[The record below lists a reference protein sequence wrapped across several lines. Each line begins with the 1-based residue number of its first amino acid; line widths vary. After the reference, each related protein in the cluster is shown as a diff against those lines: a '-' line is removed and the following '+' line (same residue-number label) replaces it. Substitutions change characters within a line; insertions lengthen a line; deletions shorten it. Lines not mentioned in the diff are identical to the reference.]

1 MKSNL
6 IKNIFNLLSTKEKRK
21 FKFLFLFFII
31 TGIFEIAGI
40 ASIAP
45 FMAVVSSPE
54 IIQNNNYLNNVYNYF
69 GFTSTNDFLV
79 MLGVLVI
86 LLLVISNSIAALT
99 VWKLTSFA
107 NNQSHVLS
115 VKLLKSYLSNSYEF
129 FLNNNSSTLEK
140 NILSEVFRGVSGVML
155 PALLLIVKLIIVTF
169 ILILLIVVNPTI
181 TFASIFILGGLYL
194 LMYKFMRSYL
204 MEIGISFTK
213 VDSERY
219 KLVKEVLS
227 GIKNLKLNGNESEF
241 VKQYSIP
248 SKLHA
253 KYATQNSLITQMPRY
268 LVETISFSGIVG
280 IIIYFIYQ
288 GERVDEVIPLISI
301 FALASYRLAPALQ
314 QIYHSISQIKYT
326 LPAINL
332 LVTDI
337 KDDHEI
343 LFKDLSDKDLLEYK
357 SLLVLNN
364 VSFKY
369 LNSKKESLSNISV
382 NIAPNTTV
390 GIVGETGSGKTTLVD
405 LILGLITPS
414 SGSFSVDGVN
424 LDKDNLALWQ
434 RNIGYVPQDIFL
446 LDNTIARNIAFTAT
460 DENIAIEDIKFVCRI
475 AGISEFIEQLPEGYQ
490 AVVGERGS
498 KLSGGQI
505 QRIGIA
511 RALYKNPSVIVF
523 DEATS
528 ALDNITEK
536 IVMEAVNNLS
546 HKKTIIMISHRL
558 SSIRNCDII
567 HVMDKGSIV
576 DSGSYDEL
584 INTSIIFQKL
594 VNS

>member
-1 MKSNL
+1 MTQ
-6 IKNIFNLLSTKEKRK
+6 NIFNLLSTKEKRK
-21 FKFLFLFFII
+21 FKFLFIFFII

-54 IIQNNNYLNNVYNYF
+54 IIQNNNYLNNFYNYF

-99 VWKLTSFA
+99 TWKVTSFA

-115 VKLLKSYLSNSYEF
+115 VKLLNSYLSNSYEF

-219 KLVKEVLS
+219 KLVKEALS
-227 GIKNLKLNGNESEF
+227 RIKNLKLNGNESEF

-253 KYATQNSLITQMPRY
+253 KYTTQNSLITQMPRY

-332 LVTDI
+332 LINDI
-337 KDDHEI
+337 KDDNEI
-343 LFKDLSDKDLLEYK
+343 LFKAFSDKGFPEYK
-357 SLLVLNN
+357 SSLVLNN
-364 VSFKY
+364 ISFRY
-369 LNSKKESLSNISV
+369 LNSNRDSLCNIS
-382 NIAPNTTV
+382 IEITPNTTI
-390 GIVGETGSGKTTLVD
+390 GIVGGTGSGKTTLVD
-405 LILGLITPS
+405 IILGLLIPTT
-414 SGSFSVDGVN
+414 GNILIDGIA
-424 LDKDNLALWQ
+424 LDENNTALWQ
-434 RNIGYVPQDIFL
+434 RNIGYVPQDVFL
-446 LDNTIARNIAFTAT
+446 IDDTIIRNIAFAAT
-460 DENIAIEDIKFVCRI
+460 DNNISIEEIKSVCRV
-475 AGISEFIEQLPEGYQ
+475 AGISKFIEGLPEGYQ
-490 AVVGERGS
+490 TVVGERGA
-498 KLSGGQI
+498 KLSGGQV

-511 RALYKNPSVIVF
+511 RALYKNPNVVVF

-528 ALDNITEK
+528 ALDNITERA
-536 IVMEAVNNLS
+536 VMEAVNNLS
-546 HKKTIIMISHRL
+546 HKKTIIMIAHRL
-558 SSIRNCDII
+558 SSIRNCDTIY
-567 HVMDKGSIV
+567 VMDKGRIV

-584 INTSIIFQKL
+584 VNTSTIFQKML
-594 VNS
+594 NS

>member
-1 MKSNL
+1 MTQ
-6 IKNIFNLLSTKEKRK
+6 NIFNLLSTKEKRK
-21 FKFLFLFFII
+21 FKFLFIFFII

-54 IIQNNNYLNNVYNYF
+54 IIQNNNYLNNFYNYF

-99 VWKLTSFA
+99 TWKVSSFA

-115 VKLLKSYLSNSYEF
+115 VKLLNSYLSNSYEF

-219 KLVKEVLS
+219 KLVKEALS
-227 GIKNLKLNGNESEF
+227 RIKNLKLNGNESEF

-253 KYATQNSLITQMPRY
+253 KYTTQNSLITQMPRY

-332 LVTDI
+332 LINDI
-337 KDDHEI
+337 KDDNEI
-343 LFKDLSDKDLLEYK
+343 LFKAFSDKGFPEYK
-357 SLLVLNN
+357 SSLVLNN
-364 VSFKY
+364 ISFRY
-369 LNSKKESLSNISV
+369 LNSNRDSLCNIS
-382 NIAPNTTV
+382 IEITPNTTI
-390 GIVGETGSGKTTLVD
+390 GIVGGTGSGKTTLVD
-405 LILGLITPS
+405 IILGLLIPTT
-414 SGSFSVDGVN
+414 GNILIDGIA
-424 LDKDNLALWQ
+424 LDENNTALWQ
-434 RNIGYVPQDIFL
+434 RNIGYVPQDVFL
-446 LDNTIARNIAFTAT
+446 IDDTIIRNIAFAAT
-460 DENIAIEDIKFVCRI
+460 DNNISIEEIKSVCRV
-475 AGISEFIEQLPEGYQ
+475 AGISKFIEGLPEGYQ
-490 AVVGERGS
+490 TVVGERGA
-498 KLSGGQI
+498 KLSGGQV

-511 RALYKNPSVIVF
+511 RALYKNPNVVVF

-528 ALDNITEK
+528 ALDNITERA
-536 IVMEAVNNLS
+536 VMEAVNNLS
-546 HKKTIIMISHRL
+546 HKKTIIMIAHRL
-558 SSIRNCDII
+558 SSIRNCDTIY
-567 HVMDKGSIV
+567 VMDKGRIV

-584 INTSIIFQKL
+584 VNTSTIFQKML
-594 VNS
+594 NS

>member
-1 MKSNL
+1 MRNNL
-6 IKNIFNLLSTKEKRK
+6 IKDIFSMLDTKEKRK
-21 FKFLFLFFII
+21 LKFLFLAFVI

-40 ASIAP
+40 ASIVP

-54 IIQNNNYLNNVYNYF
+54 IIQNNNYLNNFYNYF

-99 VWKLTSFA
+99 TWKVSSFA

-115 VKLLKSYLSNSYEF
+115 VKLLNSYLSNSYEF

-219 KLVKEVLS
+219 KLVKEALS

-253 KYATQNSLITQMPRY
+253 KYTTQNSLITQMPRY

-332 LVTDI
+332 LINDI
-337 KDDHEI
+337 KDDNEI
-343 LFKDLSDKDLLEYK
+343 LFKAFSDKGFPEYK
-357 SLLVLNN
+357 SSLVLNN
-364 VSFKY
+364 ISFGY
-369 LNSKKESLSNISV
+369 LNSNRDSLCNIS
-382 NIAPNTTV
+382 IEITPNTTI

-405 LILGLITPS
+405 IILGLLIPTT
-414 SGSFSVDGVN
+414 GNILIDGIA
-424 LDKDNLALWQ
+424 LDENNTALWQ
-434 RNIGYVPQDIFL
+434 RNIGYVPQDVFL
-446 LDNTIARNIAFTAT
+446 IDDTIIRNIAFAAT
-460 DENIAIEDIKFVCRI
+460 DNNISIEEIKSVCRV
-475 AGISEFIEQLPEGYQ
+475 AGISKFIEGLPEGYQ
-490 AVVGERGS
+490 TVVGERGA
-498 KLSGGQI
+498 KLSGGQV

-511 RALYKNPSVIVF
+511 RALYKNPNVVVF

-528 ALDNITEK
+528 ALDNITERA
-536 IVMEAVNNLS
+536 VMEAVNNLS
-546 HKKTIIMISHRL
+546 HKKTIIMIAHRL
-558 SSIRNCDII
+558 SSIRNCDTIY
-567 HVMDKGSIV
+567 VMDKGRIV

-584 INTSIIFQKL
+584 VNTSTIFQKML
-594 VNS
+594 NS

>member
-1 MKSNL
+1 MTQ
-6 IKNIFNLLSTKEKRK
+6 NIFNLLSTKEKRK
-21 FKFLFLFFII
+21 FKFLFIFFII

-54 IIQNNNYLNNVYNYF
+54 IIQNNNYLNNFYNYF

-99 VWKLTSFA
+99 TWKVSSFA

-115 VKLLKSYLSNSYEF
+115 VKLLNSYLSNSYEF

-219 KLVKEVLS
+219 KLVVEILS

-253 KYATQNSLITQMPRY
+253 KYTTQNSLITQMPRY

-288 GERVDEVIPLISI
+288 GEKANEVIPLISI

-332 LVTDI
+332 LINDI
-337 KDDHEI
+337 KDDNEI
-343 LFKDLSDKDLLEYK
+343 LFKAFSDKGFPEYK
-357 SLLVLNN
+357 SSLVLNN
-364 VSFKY
+364 ISFGY
-369 LNSKKESLSNISV
+369 LNSNRDSLCNIS
-382 NIAPNTTV
+382 IEITPNTTI
-390 GIVGETGSGKTTLVD
+390 GIVGGTGSGKTTLVD
-405 LILGLITPS
+405 IILGLLIPTT
-414 SGSFSVDGVN
+414 GNILIDGIA
-424 LDKDNLALWQ
+424 LDENNTALWQ
-434 RNIGYVPQDIFL
+434 RNIGYVPQDVFL
-446 LDNTIARNIAFTAT
+446 IDDTIIRNIAFAAT
-460 DENIAIEDIKFVCRI
+460 DNNISIEEIKSVCRV
-475 AGISEFIEQLPEGYQ
+475 AGISKFIEGLPEGYQ
-490 AVVGERGS
+490 TVVGERGA
-498 KLSGGQI
+498 KLSGGQV

-511 RALYKNPSVIVF
+511 RALYKNPNVVVF

-528 ALDNITEK
+528 ALDNITERA
-536 IVMEAVNNLS
+536 VMEAVNNLS
-546 HKKTIIMISHRL
+546 HKKTIIMIAHRL
-558 SSIRNCDII
+558 SSIRNCDTIY
-567 HVMDKGSIV
+567 VMDKGRIV

-584 INTSIIFQKL
+584 VNTSTIFQKML
-594 VNS
+594 NS

>member
-1 MKSNL
+1 MTQ
-6 IKNIFNLLSTKEKRK
+6 NIFNLLSTKEKRK
-21 FKFLFLFFII
+21 FKFLFIFFII

-54 IIQNNNYLNNVYNYF
+54 IIQNNNYLNNFYNYF

-99 VWKLTSFA
+99 TWKVSSFA

-115 VKLLKSYLSNSYEF
+115 VKLLNSYLSNSYEF

-219 KLVKEVLS
+219 KLVKEALS

-253 KYATQNSLITQMPRY
+253 KYTTQNSLITQMPRY

-332 LVTDI
+332 LINDI
-337 KDDHEI
+337 KDDNEI
-343 LFKDLSDKDLLEYK
+343 LFKAFSDKGFPEYK
-357 SLLVLNN
+357 SSLVLNN
-364 VSFKY
+364 ISFRY
-369 LNSKKESLSNISV
+369 LNSNRDSLCNIS
-382 NIAPNTTV
+382 IEITPNTTI

-405 LILGLITPS
+405 IILGLLIPTT
-414 SGSFSVDGVN
+414 GNILIDGIA
-424 LDKDNLALWQ
+424 LDENNTALWQ
-434 RNIGYVPQDIFL
+434 RNIGYVPQDVFL
-446 LDNTIARNIAFTAT
+446 IDDTIIRNIAFAAT
-460 DENIAIEDIKFVCRI
+460 DNNISIEEIKSVCRV
-475 AGISEFIEQLPEGYQ
+475 AGISKFIEGLPEGYQ
-490 AVVGERGS
+490 TVVGERGA
-498 KLSGGQI
+498 KLSGGQV

-511 RALYKNPSVIVF
+511 RALYKNPNVVVF

-528 ALDNITEK
+528 ALDNITERA
-536 IVMEAVNNLS
+536 VMEAVNNLS
-546 HKKTIIMISHRL
+546 HKKTIIMIAHRL
-558 SSIRNCDII
+558 SSIRNCDTIY
-567 HVMDKGSIV
+567 VMDKGCIV

-584 INTSIIFQKL
+584 VNTSTFFQKML
-594 VNS
+594 NF

>member
-1 MKSNL
+1 MRNNL

-21 FKFLFLFFII
+21 FKFLFIFFII

-54 IIQNNNYLNNVYNYF
+54 IIQNNNYLNNFYNYF

-99 VWKLTSFA
+99 TWKVSSFA

-115 VKLLKSYLSNSYEF
+115 VKLLNSYLSNSYEF

-219 KLVKEVLS
+219 KLVKEALS

-253 KYATQNSLITQMPRY
+253 KYTTQNSLITQMPRY

-332 LVTDI
+332 LINDI
-337 KDDHEI
+337 KDDNEI
-343 LFKDLSDKDLLEYK
+343 LFKAFSDKGFPEYK
-357 SLLVLNN
+357 SSLVLNN
-364 VSFKY
+364 ISFGY
-369 LNSKKESLSNISV
+369 LNSNRDSLCNIS
-382 NIAPNTTV
+382 IEITPNTTI
-390 GIVGETGSGKTTLVD
+390 GIVGGTGSGKTTLVD
-405 LILGLITPS
+405 IILGLLIPTT
-414 SGSFSVDGVN
+414 GNILIDGIA
-424 LDKDNLALWQ
+424 LDENNTALWQ
-434 RNIGYVPQDIFL
+434 RNIGYVPQDVFL
-446 LDNTIARNIAFTAT
+446 IDDTIIRNIAFAAT
-460 DENIAIEDIKFVCRI
+460 DNNISIEEIKSVCRV
-475 AGISEFIEQLPEGYQ
+475 AGISKFIEGLPEGYQ
-490 AVVGERGS
+490 TVVGERGA
-498 KLSGGQI
+498 KLSGGQV

-511 RALYKNPSVIVF
+511 RALYKNPNVVVF

-528 ALDNITEK
+528 ALDNITERA
-536 IVMEAVNNLS
+536 VMEAVNNLS
-546 HKKTIIMISHRL
+546 HKKTIIMIAHRL
-558 SSIRNCDII
+558 SSIRNCDTIY
-567 HVMDKGSIV
+567 VMDKGRIV

-584 INTSIIFQKL
+584 VNTSTIFQKML
-594 VNS
+594 NS

>member
-1 MKSNL
+1 MTQ
-6 IKNIFNLLSTKEKRK
+6 NIFNLLSTKEKRK
-21 FKFLFLFFII
+21 FKFLFIFFII

-54 IIQNNNYLNNVYNYF
+54 IIQNNNYLNNFYNYF

-99 VWKLTSFA
+99 TWKVSSFA

-115 VKLLKSYLSNSYEF
+115 VKLLNSYLSNSYEF

-219 KLVKEVLS
+219 KLVKEALS

-253 KYATQNSLITQMPRY
+253 KYTTQNSLITQMPRY

-332 LVTDI
+332 LINDI
-337 KDDHEI
+337 KDDNEI
-343 LFKDLSDKDLLEYK
+343 LFKAFSDKGFPEYK
-357 SLLVLNN
+357 SSLVLNN
-364 VSFKY
+364 ISFGY
-369 LNSKKESLSNISV
+369 LNSNRDSLCNIS
-382 NIAPNTTV
+382 IEITPNTTI
-390 GIVGETGSGKTTLVD
+390 GIVGGTGSGKTTLVD
-405 LILGLITPS
+405 IILGLLIPTT
-414 SGSFSVDGVN
+414 GNILIDGIA
-424 LDKDNLALWQ
+424 LDENNTALWQ
-434 RNIGYVPQDIFL
+434 RNIGYVPQDVFL
-446 LDNTIARNIAFTAT
+446 IDDTIIRNIAFAAT
-460 DENIAIEDIKFVCRI
+460 DNNISIEEIKSVCRV
-475 AGISEFIEQLPEGYQ
+475 AGISKFIEGLPEGYQ
-490 AVVGERGS
+490 TVVGERGA
-498 KLSGGQI
+498 KLSGGQV

-511 RALYKNPSVIVF
+511 RALYKNPNVVVF

-528 ALDNITEK
+528 ALDNITERA
-536 IVMEAVNNLS
+536 VMEAVNNLS
-546 HKKTIIMISHRL
+546 HKKTIIMIAHRL
-558 SSIRNCDII
+558 SSIRNCDTIY
-567 HVMDKGSIV
+567 VMDKGRIV

-584 INTSIIFQKL
+584 VNTSTIFQKML
-594 VNS
+594 NS

>member
-1 MKSNL
+1 MTQ
-6 IKNIFNLLSTKEKRK
+6 NIFNLLSTKEKRK
-21 FKFLFLFFII
+21 FKFLFIFFII

-54 IIQNNNYLNNVYNYF
+54 IIQNNNYLNNFYNYF

-99 VWKLTSFA
+99 TWKVSSFA

-115 VKLLKSYLSNSYEF
+115 VKLLNSYLSNSYEF

-219 KLVKEVLS
+219 KLVKEALS

-253 KYATQNSLITQMPRY
+253 KYTTQNSLITQMPRY

-332 LVTDI
+332 LINDI
-337 KDDHEI
+337 KDDNEI
-343 LFKDLSDKDLLEYK
+343 LFKAFSDKGFPEYK
-357 SLLVLNN
+357 SSLVLNN
-364 VSFKY
+364 ISFGY
-369 LNSKKESLSNISV
+369 LNSNRDSLCNIS
-382 NIAPNTTV
+382 IEITPNTTI

-405 LILGLITPS
+405 IILGLLIPTT
-414 SGSFSVDGVN
+414 GNILIDGIA
-424 LDKDNLALWQ
+424 LDENNTALWQ
-434 RNIGYVPQDIFL
+434 RNIGYVPQDVFL
-446 LDNTIARNIAFTAT
+446 IDDTIIRNIAFAAT
-460 DENIAIEDIKFVCRI
+460 DNNISIEEIKSVCRV
-475 AGISEFIEQLPEGYQ
+475 AGISKFIEGLPEGYQ
-490 AVVGERGS
+490 TVVGERGA
-498 KLSGGQI
+498 KLSGGQV

-511 RALYKNPSVIVF
+511 RALYKNPNVVVF

-528 ALDNITEK
+528 ALDNITERA
-536 IVMEAVNNLS
+536 VMEAVNNLS
-546 HKKTIIMISHRL
+546 HKKTIIMIAHRL
-558 SSIRNCDII
+558 SSIRNCDTIY
-567 HVMDKGSIV
+567 VMDKGRIV

-584 INTSIIFQKL
+584 VNTSTIFQKML
-594 VNS
+594 NS

>member
-1 MKSNL
+1 MTQ
-6 IKNIFNLLSTKEKRK
+6 NIFNLLSTKEKRK
-21 FKFLFLFFII
+21 FKFLFIFFII

-54 IIQNNNYLNNVYNYF
+54 IIQNNNYLNNFYNYF

-99 VWKLTSFA
+99 TWKVTSFA

-115 VKLLKSYLSNSYEF
+115 VKLLNSYLSNSYEF

-219 KLVKEVLS
+219 KLVKEALS

-253 KYATQNSLITQMPRY
+253 KYTTQNSLITQMPRY

-332 LVTDI
+332 LINDI
-337 KDDHEI
+337 KDDNEI
-343 LFKDLSDKDLLEYK
+343 LFKAFSDKGFPEYK
-357 SLLVLNN
+357 SSLVLNN
-364 VSFKY
+364 ISFGY
-369 LNSKKESLSNISV
+369 LNSNRDSLCNIS
-382 NIAPNTTV
+382 IEITPNTTI
-390 GIVGETGSGKTTLVD
+390 GIVGGTGSGKTTLVD
-405 LILGLITPS
+405 IILGLLIPTT
-414 SGSFSVDGVN
+414 GNILIDGIA
-424 LDKDNLALWQ
+424 LDENNTALWQ
-434 RNIGYVPQDIFL
+434 RNIGYVPQDVFL
-446 LDNTIARNIAFTAT
+446 IDDTIIRNIAFAAT
-460 DENIAIEDIKFVCRI
+460 DNNISIEEIKSVCRV
-475 AGISEFIEQLPEGYQ
+475 AGISKFIEGLPEGYQ
-490 AVVGERGS
+490 TVVGERGA
-498 KLSGGQI
+498 KLSGGQV

-511 RALYKNPSVIVF
+511 RALYKNPNVVVF

-528 ALDNITEK
+528 ALDNITERA
-536 IVMEAVNNLS
+536 VMEAVNNLS
-546 HKKTIIMISHRL
+546 HKKTIIMIAHRL
-558 SSIRNCDII
+558 SSIRNCDTIY
-567 HVMDKGSIV
+567 VMDKGRIV

-584 INTSIIFQKL
+584 VNTSTIFQKML
-594 VNS
+594 NS

>member
-1 MKSNL
+1 MRNNL

-21 FKFLFLFFII
+21 FKFLFIFFII

-54 IIQNNNYLNNVYNYF
+54 IIQNNNYLNNFYNYF

-99 VWKLTSFA
+99 TWKVTSFA

-115 VKLLKSYLSNSYEF
+115 VKLLNSYLSNSYEF

-219 KLVKEVLS
+219 KLVKEALS

-253 KYATQNSLITQMPRY
+253 KYTTQNSLITQMPRY

-332 LVTDI
+332 LINDI
-337 KDDHEI
+337 KDDNEI
-343 LFKDLSDKDLLEYK
+343 LFKAFSDKGFPEYK
-357 SLLVLNN
+357 SSLVLNN
-364 VSFKY
+364 ISFGY
-369 LNSKKESLSNISV
+369 LNSNRDSLCNIS
-382 NIAPNTTV
+382 IEITPNTTI
-390 GIVGETGSGKTTLVD
+390 GIVGGTGSGKTTLVD
-405 LILGLITPS
+405 IILGLLIPTT
-414 SGSFSVDGVN
+414 GNILIDGIA
-424 LDKDNLALWQ
+424 LDENNTALWQ
-434 RNIGYVPQDIFL
+434 RNIGYVPQDVFL
-446 LDNTIARNIAFTAT
+446 IDDTIIRNIAFAAT
-460 DENIAIEDIKFVCRI
+460 DNNISIEEIKSVCRV
-475 AGISEFIEQLPEGYQ
+475 AGISKFIEGLPEGYQ
-490 AVVGERGS
+490 TVVGERGA
-498 KLSGGQI
+498 KLSGGQV

-511 RALYKNPSVIVF
+511 RALYKNPNVVVF

-528 ALDNITEK
+528 ALDNITERA
-536 IVMEAVNNLS
+536 VMEAVNNLS
-546 HKKTIIMISHRL
+546 HKKTIIMIAHRL
-558 SSIRNCDII
+558 SSIRNCDTIY
-567 HVMDKGSIV
+567 VMDKGRIV

-584 INTSIIFQKL
+584 VNTSTIFQKML
-594 VNS
+594 NS